1 MTIQWPKEKSAKGE
15 TMKYKHIH
23 IKIKI
28 EQHELNKTPGVKPG
42 APEGLVLPAALVTS
56 VVLLLSQTR

>member
-1 MTIQWPKEKSAKGE
+1 VAKGKSAKGK
-15 TMKYKHIH
+15 TIIYKHIH

-42 APEGLVLPAALVTS
+42 APEG
-56 VVLLLSQTR
+56 

>member
-1 MTIQWPKEKSAKGE
+1 
-15 TMKYKHIH
+15 MKYKHIH

-42 APEGLVLPAALVTS
+42 APEGLVFQAALVTS